1 MDKNSIH
8 KSTSAL
14 IVLQHYAGVEIVCQS
29 VACVAGAWMEVEGER
44 ENGRARETRKGCMSP
59 SRAPVFS
66 CAH

>member
-29 VACVAGAWMEVEGER
+29 VACVAGAWMKVAGER
-44 ENGRARETRKGCMSP
+44 ENGRARETRKG
-59 SRAPVFS
+59 
-66 CAH
+66 